1 MRIKHV
7 LPSLDLGGMER
18 LVIALTADA
27 TADGHDVV
35 VASAPGA
42 WVPRVTEAGAA
53 HLALPVTS
61 RHSPFRSATATVLL
75 ARGIRRLRPHVLH
88 AHNVRATALARAA
101 MVATH
106 HRAVLMPTLHGLAPS
121 DYAGARRVLG
131 WTAHRVIACAP
142 SVARSL
148 QAAGFPGARID
159 VITNGAALRPAGN
172 QREAELRAAL
182 QLGSAPLVVGIGRL
196 VEQKN
201 WPVFIEAAGRLEGP
215 DFVVAGE
222 GPLRHELANLAR
234 RCGDRVRFLGTVDDI
249 PALIGLASCVVSTS
263 TWEGLPLALLEA
275 LSLGVPVV
283 TTAVD
288 GVTDLVPSTAAVFVP
303 PGDPTAV
310 AEAISKVLVD
320 KATAVEL
327 GNNALLAASS
337 WNPDLMLARYR
348 NAYRAAC
355 AGEPR
360 WA

>member
-1 MRIKHV
+1 MRILHV
-7 LPSLDLGGMER
+7 LPSLGPGGMER
-18 LVIALTADA
+18 LVIQLTADA
-27 TADGHDVV
+27 TGYGDDVV

-42 WVPRVTEAGAA
+42 WVPRVIEAGAA
-53 HLALPVTS
+53 HLALPATS
-61 RHSPFRSATATVLL
+61 RQSPFGSATATVLL

-101 MVATH
+101 MVLSH

-148 QAAGFPGARID
+148 EGAGFPGARID
-159 VITNGAALRPAGN
+159 VITNGAALRPAGS
-172 QREAELRAAL
+172 QRQAELRAAL

-196 VEQKN
+196 VEQKH
-201 WPVFIEAAGRLEGP
+201 WPVFIEAAGCVEGV

-222 GPLRHELANLAR
+222 GPLRHELADLAR
-234 RCGDRVRFLGTVDDI
+234 RSGDRVKFVGTVDDI
-249 PALIGLASCVVSTS
+249 AALMGMASCVVSTS
-263 TWEGLPLALLEA
+263 AWEGLPLTLLEA

-283 TTAVD
+283 ATAVD
-288 GVTDLVPSTAAVFVP
+288 GVTDLVPSTAALFVP

-310 AEAISKVLVD
+310 AEAISKVLAD
-320 KATAVEL
+320 DATAVQL
-327 GNNALLAASS
+327 GKNALRAASS
-337 WNPDLMLARYR
+337 WSPELMLDRYR
-348 NAYRAAC
+348 SAYTAAC
-355 AGEPR
+355 TGEPR